1 MNSCQEAH
9 HLCPEILKVDNCLE
23 DYDDDYDEDYDDND
37 DDYDDEYDDDCCDD
51 DGNYDAVWSWS
62 DDDDN
67 HNNDHADEI
76 MMKWTGGSE
85 WLNLRAQEKCPT
97 KAQRCPTK
105 CVAP

>member
-1 MNSCQEAH
+1 M
-9 HLCPEILKVDNCLE
+9 
-23 DYDDDYDEDYDDND
+23 
-37 DDYDDEYDDDCCDD
+37 
-51 DGNYDAVWSWS
+51 DG
-62 DDDDN
+62 DDDDHYN
-67 HNNDHADEI
+67 HDDEI